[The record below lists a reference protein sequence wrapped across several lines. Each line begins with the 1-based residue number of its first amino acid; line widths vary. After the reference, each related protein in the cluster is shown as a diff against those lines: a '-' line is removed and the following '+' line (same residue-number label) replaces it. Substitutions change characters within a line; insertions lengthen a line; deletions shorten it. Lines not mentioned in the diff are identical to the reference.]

1 MRCKEVIERLSE
13 YWSGELD
20 ERTRDELTAHLR
32 SCPSCQHEWATFQA
46 AMNALRSIPTPEPPP
61 ELLSRIQSAVMA
73 RQYRRPVFVWRWQW
87 AMAFG
92 TAAVAIA
99 IVFTP
104 FISQLRE
111 RMAGRY
117 PVVVETPAPLIS
129 QMPRRQTLPESTH
142 AVPSHPS
149 LKPSLPSPMERIA
162 KPHKSTIVAERHR
175 AEKRKEEVAG
185 KFISPSPSVELPSL
199 SVPSGERLPERQKD
213 IDIPADIAPAPGK
226 ENEPQLA
233 ELPSQPRHVPF
244 RAELEFS
251 ERARVPGAVLA
262 ETAKSLSSSQES
274 QGPPM
279 GPQGPATAIPQI
291 GASKGAETTL
301 MGQHL
306 PAIAQQY
313 GGGLR
318 QTLPTVS
325 FSLRWTRFEPV
336 VVGKVRLWELM
347 LGSDTPQVVTVSVQ
361 PGEKVEILNAQQPI
375 AGESKGLIIWRDKLP
390 SGRETSIPI
399 LLRANEVGTRRL
411 LVTVETLDGKTS
423 SWWCIFPA
431 TVREEQPRI
440 RRIVTLQVEQWTV
453 VNLLA
458 HLAWEGKVA
467 FLVPEQISYR
477 TVHVPT
483 RAMPLSEIFTLLGQQ
498 TGGQFMRFG
507 NTFSWVSPVPAAAMP
522 IIKQ

>member
-1 MRCKEVIERLSE
+1 MKCKEVVERLSE
-13 YWSGELD
+13 YWSNELD
-20 ERTRDELTAHLR
+20 ERMKSEITAHLR
-32 SCPSCQHEWATFQA
+32 VCSSCQHEWVILQT
-46 AMNALRSIPTPEPPP
+46 AMNALRSVPTPEPPP
-61 ELLSRIQSAVMA
+61 ELLNRIQSAVIA
-73 RQYRRPVFVWRWQW
+73 RQYRRPMFAWRWQW

-92 TAAVAIA
+92 TAAIVIAIA
-99 IVFTP
+99 FMP
-104 FISQLRE
+104 FVSQRRATRL
-111 RMAGRY
+111 
-117 PVVVETPAPLIS
+117 PVVAEAPAPLIS
-129 QMPRRQTLPESTH
+129 QMPLRQTLPESTH
-142 AVPSHPS
+142 AAPSPPS

-162 KPHKSTIVAERHR
+162 KPHKSTAEAKHYKVER
-175 AEKRKEEVAG
+175 RKEEVAG
-185 KFISPSPSVELPSL
+185 KFAPPSPSTELPTL
-199 SVPSGERLPERQKD
+199 SVPSGERLPEQQKD
-213 IDIPADIAPAPGK
+213 IGIPADIAPTPGK

-233 ELPSQPRHVPF
+233 ELPSQPRRVPF

-251 ERARVPGAVLA
+251 ERAKMPGVGLA
-262 ETAKSLSSSQES
+262 ETAKSLSSPQET
-274 QGPPM
+274 QGLPT
-279 GPQGPATAIPQI
+279 GPQGPAAAMPQI
-291 GASKGAETTL
+291 GASKSAETAL
-301 MGQHL
+301 MGQHF

-318 QTLPTVS
+318 QTVPAIL

-336 VVGKVRLWELM
+336 VVGKVRLWELA
-347 LGSDTPQVVTVSVQ
+347 LGYETPQVVTVSVQ

-375 AGESKGLIIWRDKLP
+375 VGESKGLIVWRDKLP

-399 LLRANEVGTRRL
+399 LLRANEAGTRRL

-453 VNLLA
+453 IDLLA

-467 FLVPEQISYR
+467 FLLPEQISHR
-477 TVHVPT
+477 TVHVPM

-498 TGGQFMRFG
+498 IGGRFVRFG
-507 NTFSWVSPVPAAAMP
+507 NTFSWVSPTPAVAVP